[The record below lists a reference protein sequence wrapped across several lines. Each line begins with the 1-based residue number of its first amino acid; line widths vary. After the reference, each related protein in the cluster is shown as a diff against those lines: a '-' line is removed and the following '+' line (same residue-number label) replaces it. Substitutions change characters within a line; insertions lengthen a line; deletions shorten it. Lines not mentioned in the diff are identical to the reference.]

1 MKKKEKF
8 ETGKTP
14 HPGADFFAEFWEE
27 SWVYITTVVD
37 ALREPV
43 VMLDKDLQVLAANEA
58 FYTLFQVKK
67 IDTEGEL
74 IYKLGN
80 GQWNIPKLRNLLEE
94 ILPEETFF
102 KGFEVKHRFPSVGE
116 KTIVLN
122 AQQIHSSNPKSGDLF
137 PKLIM
142 LAMDDITEMVAIA
155 NEFTDHTNKL
165 EKTLSARTN
174 KLEAKLI
181 KLDKKINALPKK

>member
-14 HPGADFFAEFWEE
+14 HPGKDFFAEFWEE

-43 VMLDKDLQVLAANEA
+43 VILDKDLQVLAANEA

-67 IDTEGEL
+67 INTEGEL

-122 AQQIHSSNPKSGDLF
+122 AQQIYSSNPKSGDLF

-142 LAMDDITEMVAIA
+142 LAMDDITEMITIA
-155 NEFTDHTNKL
+155 NQFTDHTNKL

-181 KLDKKINALPKK
+181 KLDEKINALPKK